1 MASHTPHVHPQPQP
15 LVDTHDPTHP
25 PPTPH
30 FHWGVTTR
38 PCSVTATNWQQA
50 HPKSPRAQP
59 CQHSVKTVD
68 IFKKTHS
75 STATEI
81 HGFSPTRSIRNRNP
95 SEAEWSSQDS
105 TVQSCATGSGTL
117 ARWKSQSLVVVMS
130 CLATICPISRS
141 SQAPIYTTPFSLNIC
156 LLRDVWISRCRSL
169 SLFRT
174 PRHTLSADGRCL
186 YRPGGVHSV

>member
-1 MASHTPHVHPQPQP
+1 MASHTPHVHHQPQP
-15 LVDTHDPTHP
+15 LVDTHDPP
-25 PPTPH
+25 PPPPPH

-81 HGFSPTRSIRNRNP
+81 HGFSPHQVYQKPKPLRGWMEFTRLDGPVLRN
-95 SEAEWSSQDS
+95 WKWH
-105 TVQSCATGSGTL
+105 SCALEVAVFGGCH
-117 ARWKSQSLVVVMS
+117 VMS
-130 CLATICPISRS
+130 R
-141 SQAPIYTTPFSLNIC
+141 NH
-156 LLRDVWISRCRSL
+156 L
-169 SLFRT
+169 SHFT
-174 PRHTLSADGRCL
+174 KQ
-186 YRPGGVHSV
+186 PGPNLHHAL